1 MRRRAHDMNLVVS
14 QPMFLPWIGLFE
26 QIALADVYVH
36 YDDVQLP
43 QGRSLTTRVQIKT
56 AQGVHWLTA
65 PLDRSGSGRTIGE
78 CRYQPGEDW
87 RKRHLETLRHS
98 YAHAPFGSRMLELA
112 EAICGETSN
121 HVAAF
126 NANAIEKVA
135 SWARLKPRFMRSSAL
150 GIGDRSSQRL
160 LAICQRFGADGYI
173 TGHGAANYLDHE
185 LFDAAG
191 ISVKYMQ
198 YRKLP
203 YPQSHGEFTPFV
215 SILDAIANCGESAID
230 LICSPAVHWR
240 EHLNGRV

>member
-1 MRRRAHDMNLVVS
+1 MNVVVS

-56 AQGVHWLTA
+56 AQGIHWLTA
-65 PLDRSGSGRTIGE
+65 PLDRDGSGSNINE
-78 CRYQPGEDW
+78 CRYQPGEEW
-87 RKRHLETLRHS
+87 RKRHLQTLRHS
-98 YAHAPFGSRMLELA
+98 YAHAPFGHEMLRLA
-112 EAICGETSN
+112 EAIYGDTSDN
-121 HVAAF
+121 VAEF
-126 NANAIEKVA
+126 NANAIEQLA
-135 SWARLKPRFMRSSAL
+135 AWAQLKTRFVRSSAL
-150 GIGDRSSQRL
+150 GIGHRSSERL

-191 ISVKYMQ
+191 IAVKYMR
-198 YRKLP
+198 YKKRP
-203 YPQSHGEFTPFV
+203 YPKGHGEFTPFV
-215 SILDAIANCGESAID
+215 SILEAIANCGEAAVE
-230 LICSPAVHWR
+230 LICSSAVDWR